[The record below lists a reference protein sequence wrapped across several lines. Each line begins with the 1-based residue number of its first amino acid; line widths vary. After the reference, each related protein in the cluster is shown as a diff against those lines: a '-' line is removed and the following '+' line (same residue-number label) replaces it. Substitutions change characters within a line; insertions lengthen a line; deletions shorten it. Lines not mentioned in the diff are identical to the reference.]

1 MQKQILYAV
10 VFIFSVLT
18 SCVSSKKKT
27 PETVT
32 NVYTSELILA
42 NEIPKDT
49 FATTPIIQKEIPLP
63 PNDDVTDGGGA
74 APKQARKEIS
84 PEEKEK
90 IKVIMRERMKAKQK
104 KTN

>member
-1 MQKQILYAV
+1 MQKQILYV
-10 VFIFSVLT
+10 SVFIFSILT

-27 PETVT
+27 PETAT
-32 NVYTSELILA
+32 NVYTSEFILA

-49 FATTPIIQKEIPLP
+49 VAQTPTISEEVVSPV
-63 PNDDVTDGGGA
+63 NDAAIDGGGA